1 MPLIDFTF
9 QLEAADSAMD
19 LARQLGDICL
29 ENSKRLRRM
38 LLDEQTADELEQI
51 EARTGKISL
60 EEWEKVVA
68 EPSSWREQLG
78 EETVERIDW
87 ARMRQPLDFLGVLR
101 GLCEKALAEQFL
113 IADGQLVLDK
123 GVPVRFAV
131 RPVNEKIDECTTSQ
145 VTANR
150 ADLLGELPYSL
161 FPFSADEDVR
171 VVLDFSH
178 MERIDELTWSDQE
191 GLPSIATIHRE
202 GSGEVTVDE
211 VDRRRKRFFGVQP
224 KDWDEEAVLGL
235 LAAAKQ
241 DAEIAVLPEL
251 TLPRPGELQ
260 KALSKEPAKF
270 PAIVVAGS
278 AHTRDG
284 TAAGEKHEIRSNESR
299 IYLDGKCVAFARKHH
314 VFATKTI
321 GSETFPEPLKEN
333 LTVEQKTV
341 MVLSGQKT
349 RLAVVIC
356 ADLIDAVIPRL
367 LPAAGVNL
375 LLVPA
380 MTKKIGSFNPPIC
393 DIAGYCQGVA
403 AIVNAR
409 WGETGK
415 PFLLM
420 LSVPRE
426 QPSEQSIAI
435 DGKAETTELAIF
447 NPNEPLSVAVNWK

>member
-1 MPLIDFTF
+1 MSLIDFSV

-19 LARQLGDICL
+19 LARQLGETCL
-29 ENSKRLRRM
+29 ENSKRLRKM
-38 LLDEQTADELEQI
+38 LLDEQTAEELEQI
-51 EARTGKISL
+51 EVRTGEVSL
-60 EEWEKVVA
+60 QEWEEIVA
-68 EPSSWREQLG
+68 NPSSWRERLG
-78 EETVERIDW
+78 EEAVERIDW

-101 GLCEKALAEQFL
+101 GLCGKALAEQFL

-131 RPVNEKIDECTTSQ
+131 RPVHEKIDECTTSQ
-145 VTANR
+145 VTASR
-150 ADLLGELPYSL
+150 VDLLGELPYSL
-161 FPFSADEDVR
+161 FPSSADEDVR

-191 GLPSIATIHRE
+191 GLPSIATVHRE
-202 GSGEVTVDE
+202 GSGEIEVNE

-224 KDWDEEAVLGL
+224 KEWDEEAVLEL
-235 LAAAKQ
+235 LAAAKE

-260 KALSKEPAKF
+260 KALSEEPDRY

-278 AHTRDG
+278 AHTKDG
-284 TAAGEKHEIRSNESR
+284 TAAGAQHEIRSNESR

-321 GSETFPEPLKEN
+321 GSETFPEPLKED

-341 MVLSGQKT
+341 MVLSGRKT

-403 AIVNAR
+403 AVVNAR
-409 WGETGK
+409 CGETGK

-426 QPSEQSIAI
+426 QPSEQSVAI
-435 DGKAETTELAIF
+435 DGKEATELAIF
-447 NPNEPLSVAVNWK
+447 NPNEPLSVAVRWK